1 MVLSHDK
8 ANIELPQVIDVL
20 YNIGKILL
28 WPIREFVKLLLIL
41 SIFDGFSLM
50 KIIGL

>member
-20 YNIGKILL
+20 YNIGKIFL
-28 WPIREFVKLLLIL
+28 WPIMEFVNLLLIL

-50 KIIGL
+50 KIIWL